1 MLDFLPQVSEATI
14 RMVIFFGVF
23 TLLAGLELLA
33 PRRKATAPK
42 GWRWLGNWGLVILD
56 TALLRMVFPMAAVG
70 MAAYTDANN
79 WGLLNAF
86 ELPYALQFAI
96 ALLVLDFAIWLQHVI
111 FHAVPL
117 LWRFHMVHHADLDLD
132 VSSGFR
138 FHPGEILLSMGY
150 KFAVI
155 AALGPPAA
163 AVLVFEVVLNAMAMF
178 NHSNLNLPQPLDR
191 ILRMLV
197 VTPDMHRVHHSID
210 ARETNSNFGFNLS
223 WWDRLF
229 GTYVPQPKL
238 GHDGMTLGL
247 EQHQAPK
254 KQTLWSLLIM
264 PIAGKLGAYPINRRS
279 FD

>member
-1 MLDFLPQVSEATI
+1 MEFLSQLSEGTI
-14 RMVIFFGVF
+14 RLSVFFGVF
-23 TLLAGLELLA
+23 ALLALCELAA

-42 GWRWLGNWGLVILD
+42 GWRWLGNWGLVVLD
-56 TALLRMVFPMAAVG
+56 TALLRMVFPLAAVG
-70 MAAYTDANN
+70 MAEYADANN

-86 ELPYALQFAI
+86 ELPYAVQFAI
-96 ALLVLDFAIWLQHVI
+96 ALLVLDFSIWLQHVI

-150 KFAVI
+150 KFAII
-155 AALGPPAA
+155 AALGPPAV

-178 NHSNLNLPQPLDR
+178 NHSNLNIPQPLDR
-191 ILRMLV
+191 VLRMFL

-210 ARETNSNFGFNLS
+210 AHETNSNFGFNLS

-238 GHDGMTLGL
+238 GHEGMTLGL
-247 EQHQAPK
+247 EQHQEPRR
-254 KQTLWSLLIM
+254 QRLLWLLLM
-264 PIAGKLGAYPINRRS
+264 PARGKLGNYAINRRR